1 MGLLVLAA
9 LDLERLLQ
17 LQKDVLNHVYSQFSD
32 GLFECASMCEC
43 MRFQNR
49 IINMYFLCC
58 QVYRSGGDAIHRNQI
73 CGCSSFKMEP
83 LVEDWHCLTFG
94 YLLETGA
101 DTEGSFNL

>member
-1 MGLLVLAA
+1 MVLAA

-32 GLFECASMCEC
+32 ELFECASMCEC

-49 IINMYFLCC
+49 IINMYFTCSRPH
-58 QVYRSGGDAIHRNQI
+58 RSRGDAVHRNQN
-73 CGCSSFKMEP
+73 CGYSSFKMET
-83 LVEDWHCLTFG
+83 LVEDWHCLVFG

-101 DTEGSFNL
+101 DTERSFNL